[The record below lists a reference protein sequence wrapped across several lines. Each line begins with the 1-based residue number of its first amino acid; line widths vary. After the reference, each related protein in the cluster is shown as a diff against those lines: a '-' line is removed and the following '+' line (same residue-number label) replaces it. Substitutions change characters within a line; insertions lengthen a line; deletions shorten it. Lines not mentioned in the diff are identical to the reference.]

1 MDSLK
6 FWKKRIVLYLAPK
19 LKLKSK
25 LYDGALG
32 WHVTLDVSHEGEV
45 NSAAAF
51 FGPFSTRFPGLPV
64 GKLEFWP
71 SNDLEFAR
79 SGAQRLERLGKRS
92 EIIHGSGSWFCDE
105 RAVMYEF
112 FCRSTR
118 QG

>member
-25 LYDGALG
+25 LYDVALG
-32 WHVTLDVSHEGEV
+32 WHATLDVSHEGEV

-71 SNDLEFAR
+71 SNGLEMAR
-79 SGAQRLERLGKRS
+79 SDAHHLERLGNSSK
-92 EIIHGSGSWFCDE
+92 IIH
-105 RAVMYEF
+105 
-112 FCRSTR
+112 
-118 QG
+118 